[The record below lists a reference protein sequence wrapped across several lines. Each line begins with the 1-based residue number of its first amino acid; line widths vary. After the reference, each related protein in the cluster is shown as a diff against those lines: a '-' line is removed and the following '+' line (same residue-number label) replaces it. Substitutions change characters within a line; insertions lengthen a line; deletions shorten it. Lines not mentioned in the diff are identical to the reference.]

1 MIFQDF
7 YENKKSRQVGGVL
20 LLIQIKIKKP
30 PRNAMVGYVVA
41 LDENSIK
48 RFVKFSLISIEVL
61 WQVFLS

>member
-41 LDENSIK
+41 LDKHSIE
-48 RFVKFSLISIEVL
+48 RFVNFSLILIEIC
-61 WQVFLS
+61 